1 MRKRRT
7 KETKIRK
14 FTNKMQ
20 ASLLLVFCVVVVFFL
35 GLIGR
40 IFYLNQK
47 DGERYTKQVLSQQ
60 TYSQTTIPY
69 KRGDI
74 VDRNG
79 TVLAKSVKVYNLI
92 LDPVVILETTS
103 ETQKY
108 KEPTI
113 NALVEAF
120 GFDREDLEKV
130 IDEKESSRY
139 VVYEKG
145 ISYEKVQ
152 EFKEVQS
159 ENKYIQGVWFEDD
172 YVRTYPYNSLASKV
186 IGFTFSGNVGNSG
199 IEGYYNDKLNGT
211 NGSTYGYYDANNSV
225 DKVVKPATNGY
236 NIVSTID
243 VNVQQIVEQHI
254 AAFEEEIGSKNT
266 AVIVA
271 DPNSGEI
278 LAMATNHNYDLNNPR
293 DLSGYYTQ
301 EEIDGMNA
309 DEKQS
314 AWNKLW
320 RNFCISDTF
329 EPGSTIKP
337 ITVAA
342 ALEENLV
349 HDGQHFLC
357 DGAEVI
363 AGKRI
368 RCAKRSGHGDIT
380 LEEVLAFSCNDGI
393 MQISEQMGKTTFAK
407 YQDLFN
413 LGRRTGIDLAGE
425 TSGIVYSEENL
436 GPTELATSSFG
447 QSMSLSMVQVLA
459 SFSSVINGG
468 YYYVPHVVKQITNES
483 GAVVEN
489 VKEDYLKQVI
499 SNETSELVRNYMLQT
514 VERGTA
520 QKAQVA
526 GYEVAG
532 KTGTA
537 QKLPREDE
545 NYLVSFI
552 GYAPAS
558 DPKVVVY
565 VVVDE
570 PNKEKVEKQSDSG
583 IACTLASKIMEDI
596 FPFVNVDPTVEVE
609 DGEEVTTPDE
619 NTGDTS
625 VDGNQSSDGGEDATT
640 EDGNHTGETPTPTP
654 STNDSVYDTSDD
666 DNVFF
671 ESDEDSPLPPVSTED
686 NEDDVTN
693 P

>member
-1 MRKRRT
+1 MSRRRT

-60 TYSQTTIPY
+60 SYSQSTIPY

-92 LDPVVILETTS
+92 LDPVIILEKTS
-103 ETQKY
+103 EEQKY

-120 GFDREDLEKV
+120 DFERADLEQV
-130 IDEKESSRY
+130 ISEKETSRY

-145 ISYEKVQ
+145 ISYEQVQ
-152 EFKEVQS
+152 QFKEVQS

-199 IEGYYNDKLNGT
+199 IEGYYNEKLNGT
-211 NGSTYGYYDANNSV
+211 NGSTYGYYDANNNV

-236 NIVSTID
+236 NVVSTID
-243 VNVQQIVEQHI
+243 LNVQQIVEQHI
-254 AAFEEEIGSKNT
+254 ATFEEEIGSKNT

-271 DPNSGEI
+271 DPNTGEI

-293 DLSGYYTQ
+293 DLSAYYTQ
-301 EEIDGMNA
+301 EEIDAMDA
-309 DEKQS
+309 DTKQS
-314 AWNKLW
+314 AWNKMW

-337 ITVAA
+337 MTVAA
-342 ALEENLV
+342 ALEESLV
-349 HDGQHFLC
+349 HNDQHFLC
-357 DGAEVI
+357 DGGQVI
-363 AGKRI
+363 GGKRI
-368 RCAKRSGHGDIT
+368 RCAKRTGHGDIT

-425 TSGIVYSEENL
+425 TSGIVYREENL

-483 GAVVEN
+483 GAVIEN

-520 QKAQVA
+520 QKAKVA
-526 GYEVAG
+526 GYEIAG

-583 IACTLASKIMEDI
+583 IACSLAAKIMEDI

-609 DGEEVTTPDE
+609 DGEDVPTTD
-619 NTGDTS
+619 D
-625 VDGNQSSDGGEDATT
+625 NQSPNEGEGTTT
-640 EDGNHTGETPTPTP
+640 EEGSKPGETPTPTP
-654 STNDSVYDTSDD
+654 STNDSVYDPSGD

-671 ESDEDSPLPPVSTED
+671 ESDQDSPLPPVATED
-686 NEDDVTN
+686 SQDDVTN